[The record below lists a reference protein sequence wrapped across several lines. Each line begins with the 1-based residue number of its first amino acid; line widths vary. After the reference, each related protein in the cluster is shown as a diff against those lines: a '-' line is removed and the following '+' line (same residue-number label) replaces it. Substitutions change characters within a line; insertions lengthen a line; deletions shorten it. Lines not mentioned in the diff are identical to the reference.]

1 MDALGG
7 GLGGIWSL
15 NYPFRRRAKHGSKS
29 KSSDSVE
36 ATSRAGLRFPLK
48 QAVIAGSLALS
59 GDTIAQL
66 TERWRKA
73 KALNHEQ
80 SLSDP
85 DGFSKVRQALTFS
98 FMFFSLFFFFFFV
111 FFVNVVFGCWENVG
125 KVKFEYCEVMFCFHL
140 FACHWKR
147 LSDRSAA

>member
-7 GLGGIWSL
+7 GLGGLWNL
-15 NYPFRRRAKHGSKS
+15 NYPFRRRAKDGSKS

-36 ATSRAGLRFPLK
+36 ATSGAGLRFPLK
-48 QAVIAGSLALS
+48 QALIAGSLALS

-98 FMFFSLFFFFFFV
+98 FLLFLFFV
-111 FFVNVVFGCWENVG
+111 FFWCLFFLMLCLVAG
-125 KVKFEYCEVMFCFHL
+125 KM
-140 FACHWKR
+140 WGM
-147 LSDRSAA
+147 